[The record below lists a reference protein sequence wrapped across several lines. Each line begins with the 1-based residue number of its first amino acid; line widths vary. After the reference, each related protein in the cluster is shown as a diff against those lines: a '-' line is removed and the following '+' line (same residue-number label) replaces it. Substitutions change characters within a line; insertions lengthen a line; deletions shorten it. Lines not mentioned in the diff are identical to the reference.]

1 MRMRR
6 IRWAVAL
13 ALLLT
18 LVCSAAMAATYTT
31 LKNGD
36 TGDAVKQMQVA
47 LNALG
52 YSTNGADGKFG
63 TGTENAVRLFQ
74 KANGLKQDGKA
85 GTQTLTLL
93 YQQYDSLQNGG
104 TSGSTGGSSSGGST
118 SGSSLFGGNYATLEY
133 GSRGDRVKTLQTA
146 LNQLGYSAGS
156 ADGKFGAGTQ
166 KAVTAFQKANG
177 LTADG
182 KAGRITLQK
191 IESLLGGASA
201 STPTPPPA
209 STTAPDSGS
218 SSATGMPT
226 RTLRKGYTGDDVKSL
241 QTRLKA
247 QGYYTGSIDGKYG
260 SGTVAAVKAFQ
271 KAAGLKQDGIA
282 GPATC
287 KALFTADTSSGSG
300 SSSGSSGG
308 GSSSDTSS
316 GSGNS
321 GYTVPTRTLRKGY
334 TGDDVLTVQT
344 RLKELGYYTG
354 ILDGSYG
361 TGTIAAVKAFQ
372 SKHGLTADGNAGPQ
386 TFTVLFSAN
395 AQSASSGGSSGT
407 DSGASDAPAG
417 NQPTADPPAGGW
429 TTLRRG
435 DAGEQVVQLQ
445 NALATLGYPVG
456 VSGTKEY
463 DYTTVW
469 AVECFQRRNGLN
481 ADGVAGA
488 QTLAKIYGG
497 AAVAAKGTLSTTV
510 AKGAAPDGGNV
521 ELLHWFNDIKSYL
534 QSNRT
539 FTVYDPATGLSWQ
552 MRLYSAGNHAD
563 SEPLT
568 QADSDIMYKAWG
580 NQWSWNEKPVYIKL
594 ANGTWCIAS
603 MPNMPHLSGSISSN
617 GFNGHTC
624 VHFPRTMTEVQK
636 NDPKNGGRHQRDIR
650 LQWRKLTGEDIP
662 W

>member
-308 GSSSDTSS
+308 GSSSDTAS

-435 DAGEQVVQLQ
+435 DTGEQVVQLQ

-534 QSNRT
+534 QSNHT

>member
-191 IESLLGGASA
+191 IESLMSGASA

-209 STTAPDSGS
+209 SSTAPDSGS

-247 QGYYTGSIDGKYG
+247 LGYYTGSVDGKYG

-361 TGTIAAVKAFQ
+361 TGTIAAVKDFQ
-372 SKHGLTADGNAGPQ
+372 SKHGLTADGIAGPQ

-395 AQSASSGGSSGT
+395 AQSASSGSSSGT

-435 DAGEQVVQLQ
+435 DTGEQVVQLQ
-445 NALATLGYPVG
+445 NALAILGYPVG

-594 ANGTWCIAS
+594 ANSTWCIAS
-603 MPNMPHLSGSISSN
+603 MPNMPHLSGSISNN